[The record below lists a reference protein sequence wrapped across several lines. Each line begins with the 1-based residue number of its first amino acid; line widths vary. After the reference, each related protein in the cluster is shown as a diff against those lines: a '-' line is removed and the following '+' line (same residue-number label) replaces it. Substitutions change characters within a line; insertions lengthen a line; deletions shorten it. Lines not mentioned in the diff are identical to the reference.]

1 MFSAAAVDRVRLN
14 LIRSVV
20 ELEVVISHAK
30 ETEVIIPEKNK
41 GENIYQVDLVVEVVV
56 VSYPYQSEVMSAS
69 ACVSGMLTRLSVVPV
84 WIKRRS
90 PVPWLSKSLEL
101 LQ

>member
-1 MFSAAAVDRVRLN
+1 MMAGDVSPVAMFFKKQIFSAAAVDQVRLN

-41 GENIYQVDLVVEVVV
+41 GEKFTKLIQV
-56 VSYPYQSEVMSAS
+56 
-69 ACVSGMLTRLSVVPV
+69 
-84 WIKRRS
+84 
-90 PVPWLSKSLEL
+90 L
-101 LQ
+101 LKW

>member
-41 GENIYQVDLVVEVVV
+41 GENIYQVDPVV
-56 VSYPYQSEVMSAS
+56 
-69 ACVSGMLTRLSVVPV
+69 LKLK
-84 WIKRRS
+84 W
-90 PVPWLSKSLEL
+90 
-101 LQ
+101 